1 MNIIKTQIVEKDIP
15 KYIEDRLSR
24 HTWSEIFF
32 EMKKEVETIAANKKN
47 TDLYSMPDNYTPIF
61 MYYAIQQKCDIEE
74 FIKIL
79 QLSNNYEYGLNR
91 FFGYADCNYDE
102 KENSSIYDKM
112 KYLFFK
118 KDIDGKIIFN
128 ENKIDYIYEIIKNT
142 RNQNLLDFH
151 SSRIDFFLSHV
162 IKKDKKIAKQL
173 INLLGSTEN
182 MLKEEH
188 KNYPSMPMSIIRI
201 FADESYEKDVSEIY
215 NLFKENKVFHN
226 LMFKNIIQ
234 LDYSKKYK
242 TNMSL
247 YKMISQNEENYFEIF
262 INRVRELKYN
272 LEKKEYS
279 NLIQDIL
286 FSIENGVKENP
297 FQLNLEKININHD
310 ILDNIPYLVALE
322 KIIESGSYNLIIG
335 HNENLNKYLNF
346 YDNEV
351 KKYDKGLENISFDEY
366 YVIKKIEFNTIKKF
380 FEYQRLDEK
389 LKSKSNKIIKTKI

>member
-1 MNIIKTQIVEKDIP
+1 MNIVKKQIVEKDIP
-15 KYIEDRLSR
+15 KYIEDRLST

-32 EMKKEVETIAANKKN
+32 EMKKEVETIASTKKN

-61 MYYAIQQKCDIEE
+61 MYYAIQQKCGMEE

-79 QLSNNYEYGLNR
+79 QLSNNYEDGLNR
-91 FFGYADCNYDE
+91 FFGYADCDYDE

-118 KDIDGKIIFN
+118 KDIDGKIIFD
-128 ENKIDYIYEIIKNT
+128 EKKIDYIYEIIKNT

-151 SSRIDFFLSHV
+151 SSRIDFYLGHV
-162 IKKDKKIAKQL
+162 IKKDKETAKQL

-234 LDYSKKYK
+234 LDHLKKYK
-242 TNMSL
+242 TNLSL

-262 INRVRELKYN
+262 IDRVRELKES
-272 LEKKEYS
+272 LEKKEYA

-297 FQLNLEKININHD
+297 FQLNIEKINNNHD
-310 ILDNIPYLVALE
+310 ILDNIPYLIALE
-322 KIIESGSYNLIIG
+322 KIIESGAYDLIVGNNQKLNEYLEFCKNEINNYDYNS
-335 HNENLNKYLNF
+335 EK
-346 YDNEV
+346 
-351 KKYDKGLENISFDEY
+351 ISFEEY
-366 YVIKKIEFNTIKKF
+366 YVIKKIEFNTIDKF
-380 FEYQRLDEK
+380 FQYQKLDMK
-389 LKSKSNKIIKTKI
+389 LQPKENKGMKNKI